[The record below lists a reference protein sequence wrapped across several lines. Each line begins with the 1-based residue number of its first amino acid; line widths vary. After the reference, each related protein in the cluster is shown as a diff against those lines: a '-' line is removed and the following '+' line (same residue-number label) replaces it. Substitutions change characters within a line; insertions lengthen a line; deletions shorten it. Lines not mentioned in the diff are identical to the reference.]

1 MCRNWKLPGL
11 AHLCSK
17 GAHEPNSSSLT
28 PPYPPPRPE
37 LPIYC
42 ATGLVRHPPLRLLVP
57 LPISTTSTLILLVLP
72 VRRCPPPVNAL
83 RKDCHRPL
91 CFGAPRPLPALC
103 LVARDVVLLCSS
115 QPPAPALAVCSDL
128 SQWCSPAWPD
138 SATQDF
144 P

>member
-1 MCRNWKLPGL
+1 M
-11 AHLCSK
+11 
-17 GAHEPNSSSLT
+17 
-28 PPYPPPRPE
+28 
-37 LPIYC
+37 
-42 ATGLVRHPPLRLLVP
+42 
-57 LPISTTSTLILLVLP
+57 VLP
-72 VRRCPPPVNAL
+72 VRRRPPPVNAL

-103 LVARDVVLLCSS
+103 LVARDVVLLACSS

-128 SQWCSPAWPD
+128 SRWCSPARAD